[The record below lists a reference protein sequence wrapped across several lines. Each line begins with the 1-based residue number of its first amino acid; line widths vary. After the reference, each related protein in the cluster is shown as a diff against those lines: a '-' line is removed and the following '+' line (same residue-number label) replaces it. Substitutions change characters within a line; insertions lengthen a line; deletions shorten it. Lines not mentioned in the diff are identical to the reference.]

1 MEKMSLT
8 EEEKKELNSVNP
20 NNESD
25 WYKACDKIK
34 KRRNGQYP
42 SHLAREILEIY
53 QQNFP
58 PKPDDQE

>member
-8 EEEKKELNSVNP
+8 NEEKKELKP
-20 NNESD
+20 ITNEKD

-42 SHLAREILEIY
+42 NYLSREILILFQEK
-53 QQNFP
+53 FP
-58 PKPDDQE
+58 PLADNE

>member
-1 MEKMSLT
+1 MKKMSLT
-8 EEEKKELNSVNP
+8 EQETKELKSIKKEN
-20 NNESD
+20 D
-25 WYKACDKIK
+25 WYQACDKIK

-58 PKPDDQE
+58 SKAD

>member
-1 MEKMSLT
+1 MEKMLLT
-8 EEEKKELNSVNP
+8 EEEKKELKP
-20 NNESD
+20 IKNESD

-42 SHLAREILEIY
+42 SYLAREILEMY

-58 PKPDDQE
+58 AKADDQK

>member
-8 EEEKKELNSVNP
+8 EEEKKELKSINSNK
-20 NNESD
+20 ESD
-25 WYKACDKIK
+25 WYEACDKIK

-53 QQNFP
+53 QEKFP
-58 PKPDDQE
+58 AKAD

>member
-20 NNESD
+20 NNEAD

-53 QQNFP
+53 KEKFP
-58 PKPDDQE
+58 AKAD

>member
-1 MEKMSLT
+1 MSLT
-8 EEEKKELNSVNP
+8 EEEKKTLYP
-20 NNESD
+20 IKNEND

-42 SHLAREILEIY
+42 SYLAREILEIY

-58 PKPDDQE
+58 PTIED

>member
-8 EEEKKELNSVNP
+8 NEEKKELKP
-20 NNESD
+20 ITNEKD

-58 PKPDDQE
+58 PKSDDQE

>member
-1 MEKMSLT
+1 MEKMALT

-20 NNESD
+20 NNEAD

-42 SHLAREILEIY
+42 NYLSREILILFQEK
-53 QQNFP
+53 FP
-58 PKPDDQE
+58 PLADNE